1 MIRVQD
7 LKKQYATETGF
18 VDAIRGVS
26 MTVQPGEIYTLL
38 GPSGCGKSTMLRS
51 IAGLERPNAGTIT
64 VAEDQVVFSLVEGI
78 DVPTH
83 RRGVGMV
90 FQSYA
95 IWPHL
100 TVFENVAFPLRYGS
114 FKVPKSQ
121 VRDMVMRT
129 LESVQ
134 LAEFADRPSPLLSG
148 GQQQRVALARAL
160 VYEPTILLLDEPLSN
175 LDAQLRKEMRS
186 EIAALIKHLG
196 VTALYV
202 THDQE
207 EALAISDRIAVM
219 KDGLIQQEG
228 IPDEVYTYPATV
240 FVAQFVG
247 KSNFM
252 KGRVTQVTRDMIRTA
267 CGNSVI
273 SSWHHSGFSHL
284 KVGDEV
290 QISIRPGDVELH
302 HNQTTLRPN
311 SFPAE
316 VEKVTFLGGSRHT
329 IIRAGEIGLEAES
342 HGRSRFA
349 VGDRVYVELP
359 ADSIRLFSS
368 TEPATQTASPS
379 QNAVLDN
386 MEHQRGLE
394 LG

>member
-26 MTVQPGEIYTLL
+26 LTVQPGEIYTLL

-51 IAGLERPNAGTIT
+51 IAGLERPNTGTIT

-78 DVPTH
+78 NVPAH

-95 IWPHL
+95 IWPHM
-100 TVFENVAFPLRYGS
+100 TVFENVAFPLRHGS

-134 LAEFADRPSPLLSG
+134 LAAFADRPSPLLSG

-219 KDGLIQQEG
+219 DDGLIQQEG

-252 KGRVTQVTRDMIRTA
+252 KGRVTQVTRDMIRAA
-267 CGNSVI
+267 CGSSVI

-290 QISIRPGDVELH
+290 QICIRPGDVELH
-302 HNQTTLRPN
+302 HNQTASRPN

-349 VGDRVYVELP
+349 VGDRVCVELP

-386 MEHQRGLE
+386 MEH
-394 LG
+394 